1 MVPCNKD
8 ADTYFDKVLESA
20 LHHGRREKRREM
32 IYILGE
38 LRDSRALNT
47 LKAIMAEDD
56 PYLVWEAVAA
66 AAKIGGPA
74 AIEQLQIMMRHPSF
88 MVRGEVALAL
98 GKMDHPT
105 RDEIL
110 NQLRAEIAGEEQWP
124 REKVKKIYQELTE
137 PLIREAREA
146 IRQGIIRNIDPDLI
160 AYAFTGL
167 IDVLSMRITL
177 DNKYTIN
184 DVTVFL
190 EDFVLKGL
198 KPVET

>member
-8 ADTYFDKVLESA
+8 ADTYLDKVLESA

-110 NQLRAEIAGEEQWP
+110 NQLRADNSPYVANCACIALNYNNVNLN
-124 REKVKKIYQELTE
+124 EKDMQKRRFYRAK
-137 PLIREAREA
+137 RCDKSR
-146 IRQGIIRNIDPDLI
+146 
-160 AYAFTGL
+160 
-167 IDVLSMRITL
+167 
-177 DNKYTIN
+177 
-184 DVTVFL
+184 
-190 EDFVLKGL
+190 
-198 KPVET
+198 

>member
-32 IYILGE
+32 IYLLGE

-66 AAKIGGPA
+66 VAKIGGPA
-74 AIEQLQIMMRHPSF
+74 AIDRLQIMMHHPSF

-98 GKMDHPT
+98 RKMEHPK
-105 RDEIL
+105 REELL
-110 NQLRAEIAGEEQWP
+110 NQLQSDNSPYVANCAYIALNYNNVNLN
-124 REKVKKIYQELTE
+124 EKDMQK
-137 PLIREAREA
+137 RR
-146 IRQGIIRNIDPDLI
+146 
-160 AYAFTGL
+160 
-167 IDVLSMRITL
+167 
-177 DNKYTIN
+177 
-184 DVTVFL
+184 FL
-190 EDFVLKGL
+190 CAKRCDKSR
-198 KPVET
+198 